1 MASAGWPGRR
11 SAALERCAVARGSVF
26 KEKRLKKMEELAGKV
41 AIVTGAARGIGA
53 AIAKKLAE
61 RGASVAVCDLKEEW
75 CAETVAA
82 LGALGAKA
90 KGYGVNVA
98 VSAEVDACVKAV
110 LADFGKVDI
119 MVNNA
124 GITKDGLLMRMS
136 DEDWDAVLNVNL
148 KGTFLFTRAVARPMM
163 KNKSADGAQLGGV
176 IINIASVVGIM
187 GNAGQAN
194 YTASKGG
201 VIALTKT
208 TAKELGSRNVRCN
221 AVAPG
226 FIQSKMTDV
235 LPDDVKKAYMD
246 TIPLKRF
253 GTADD
258 IAKAVA
264 FLAGPD
270 AEYITGQIISVNG
283 GMIG

>member
-1 MASAGWPGRR
+1 MGN
-11 SAALERCAVARGSVF
+11 LVD
-26 KEKRLKKMEELAGKV
+26 KI

-53 AIAKKLAE
+53 KIAVKLASE
-61 RGASVAVCDLKEEW
+61 GAKVAVVDLKAEW
-75 CAETVAA
+75 CEETVAA
-82 LGALGAKA
+82 VVAAGSEAIALGC
-90 KGYGVNVA
+90 NVA
-98 VSAEVDACVKAV
+98 DSSEVDACVKEVIAK
-110 LADFGKVDI
+110 FGKVDI

-148 KGTFLFTRAVARPMM
+148 KGTFLFTRAVSRPMM
-163 KNKSADGAQLGGV
+163 KNKAEDGTQLGGS

-208 TAKELGSRNVRCN
+208 TAKELGSRNIRCN

-253 GTADD
+253 GTAED

-264 FLAGPD
+264 WLAGD
-270 AEYITGQIISVNG
+270 EAAYVTGQIISVNG

>member
-1 MASAGWPGRR
+1 MGNLEGR
-11 SAALERCAVARGSVF
+11 
-26 KEKRLKKMEELAGKV
+26 V
-41 AIVTGAARGIGA
+41 AIVTGAGRGIGQQ
-53 AIAKKLAE
+53 IAKKLAE
-61 RGASVAVCDLKEEW
+61 QGAKVAVVDLKAEW
-75 CAETVAA
+75 CEETVGLVKAA
-82 LGALGAKA
+82 GSEAIGLGC
-90 KGYGVNVA
+90 NVA
-98 VSAEVDACVKAV
+98 ESADVDATVKAV
-110 LADFGKVDI
+110 IAKFGTVDI

-136 DEDWDAVLNVNL
+136 DDDWDAVLNVNL

-163 KNKSADGAQLGGV
+163 KNKAADGTQAGGS

-235 LPDDVKKAYMD
+235 LPEDVKKAYMD

-253 GTADD
+253 GTAED
-258 IAKAVA
+258 IAKCVA

-270 AEYITGQIISVNG
+270 AAYITGQIVSVNG

>member
-1 MASAGWPGRR
+1 MAN
-11 SAALERCAVARGSVF
+11 
-26 KEKRLKKMEELAGKV
+26 LKGKV

-53 AIAKKLAE
+53 EIAKKLASC
-61 RGASVAVCDLKEEW
+61 GADVAVCDLKAEW
-75 CAETVAA
+75 CEETVKALEA
-82 LGALGAKA
+82 LGVKA
-90 KGYGVNVA
+90 IGIGVNVA
-98 VSAEVDACVKAV
+98 VTAEVDACVKEVIAK
-110 LADFGKVDI
+110 LGRVDI

-163 KNKSADGAQLGGV
+163 KNKAADGSQAGGA
-176 IINIASVVGIM
+176 IINIASVIGIM

-201 VIALTKT
+201 VIALSKT
-208 TAKELGSRNVRCN
+208 TAKELGSRNIRCN

-235 LPDDVKKAYMD
+235 LPDDVKKSYMD
-246 TIPLKRF
+246 MIPLKRF
-253 GTADD
+253 GTAED

-264 FLAGPD
+264 WLAGDD
-270 AEYITGQIISVNG
+270 ASYVTGQIISVNG
-283 GMIG
+283 GMLG

>member
-1 MASAGWPGRR
+1 MGK
-11 SAALERCAVARGSVF
+11 LE
-26 KEKRLKKMEELAGKV
+26 GKV
-41 AIVTGAARGIGA
+41 AIVTGAGRGIGQM
-53 AIAKKLAE
+53 IAKTLAAE
-61 RGASVAVCDLKEEW
+61 GAKIAVVDLKPEW
-75 CAETVAA
+75 CEETVALVKA
-82 LGALGAKA
+82 AGTDAIGLGC
-90 KGYGVNVA
+90 NVA
-98 VSAEVDACVKAV
+98 VSADVDACVKAV
-110 LADFGKVDI
+110 IAKFGTVDI

-163 KNKSADGAQLGGV
+163 KNKAADGSQAGGA

-235 LPDDVKKAYMD
+235 LPEDVKKAYMD

-253 GTADD
+253 GTVED
-258 IAKAVA
+258 IAKCVA

-270 AEYITGQIISVNG
+270 AAYITGQIVSVNG

>member
-1 MASAGWPGRR
+1 MSN
-11 SAALERCAVARGSVF
+11 
-26 KEKRLKKMEELAGKV
+26 LKGKV
-41 AIVTGAARGIGA
+41 ALVTGAARGIGA

-61 RGASVAVCDLKEEW
+61 CGADVAICDLKSEW
-75 CAETVAA
+75 CDETVAA
-82 LGALGAKA
+82 LAACGVKA

-98 VSAEVDACVKAV
+98 VSAEVDACVKSV
-110 LADFGKVDI
+110 IADFGKIDI

-136 DEDWDAVLNVNL
+136 DEDWDAVINVNL
-148 KGTFLFTRAVARPMM
+148 KGTFLFTRAVTRPMM
-163 KNKSADGAQLGGV
+163 KNKGADGAPAGGS

-201 VIALTKT
+201 VISLTKT
-208 TAKELGSRNVRCN
+208 TAKELGSRNIRCN

-253 GTADD
+253 GTAED
-258 IAKAVA
+258 IANAVA
-264 FLAGPD
+264 WLAGEES
-270 AEYITGQIISVNG
+270 AYVTGQVISVNG

>member
-1 MASAGWPGRR
+1 MGN
-11 SAALERCAVARGSVF
+11 LD
-26 KEKRLKKMEELAGKV
+26 GKV
-41 AIVTGAARGIGA
+41 ALVTGAGRGIGQQ
-53 AIAKKLAE
+53 IAKKLAE
-61 RGASVAVCDLKEEW
+61 AGAKVAVVDLQEDW
-75 CAETVAA
+75 CRETVDLVEAVGSTALA
-82 LGALGAKA
+82 LGC
-90 KGYGVNVA
+90 NVA
-98 VSAEVDACVKAV
+98 ESAEVDACVKRVVETFGTVDV
-110 LADFGKVDI
+110 L
-119 MVNNA
+119 VNNA

-136 DEDWDAVLNVNL
+136 DADWDAVLNVNL

-163 KNKSADGAQLGGV
+163 RNKAADGTPLGGA
-176 IINIASVVGIM
+176 IINLASVVGIM

-235 LPDDVKKAYMD
+235 LPDDVKKAYME
-246 TIPLKRF
+246 TIPLRRF
-253 GTADD
+253 GTAED
-258 IAKAVA
+258 IAKCVA
-264 FLAGPD
+264 FLASPD
-270 AEYITGQIISVNG
+270 AAYITGQIISVNG

>member
-1 MASAGWPGRR
+1 MSN
-11 SAALERCAVARGSVF
+11 
-26 KEKRLKKMEELAGKV
+26 LKGKV
-41 AIVTGAARGIGA
+41 ALVTGAARGIGA

-61 RGASVAVCDLKEEW
+61 CGADVAICDLKAEW
-75 CAETVAA
+75 CDETVKA
-82 LGALGAKA
+82 LEASGVKA

-98 VSAEVDACVKAV
+98 ASAEVDACVKAV
-110 LADFGKVDI
+110 IADFGRIDV

-163 KNKSADGAQLGGV
+163 KNKGADGVQLGGSIV
-176 IINIASVVGIM
+176 NIASVVGIM

-208 TAKELGSRNVRCN
+208 TAKELGSRNIRCN

-253 GTADD
+253 GTAED

-264 FLAGPD
+264 WLAGD
-270 AEYITGQIISVNG
+270 DSAYVTGQVISVNG

>member
-1 MASAGWPGRR
+1 MGN
-11 SAALERCAVARGSVF
+11 LT
-26 KEKRLKKMEELAGKV
+26 GKV

-53 AIAKKLAE
+53 EIAKKLARE
-61 RGASVAVCDLKEEW
+61 GAAVAVCDLKAEW
-75 CAETVAA
+75 CEETVKTVE
-82 LGALGAKA
+82 ALGAKV

-110 LADFGKVDI
+110 IADFGKVDI

-136 DEDWDAVLNVNL
+136 DDDWDAVINVNL
-148 KGTFLFTRAVARPMM
+148 KGTFLFTRAVSRPMM
-163 KNKSADGAQLGGV
+163 KNKAADGTQLGGS
-176 IINIASVVGIM
+176 IINIASVVGLI

-226 FIQSKMTDV
+226 FIRSKMTDV
-235 LPDDVKKAYMD
+235 LPEEVKKAYME

-253 GTADD
+253 GTAED

-264 FLAGPD
+264 WLAGD
-270 AEYITGQIISVNG
+270 EASYVTGQVISVNG
-283 GMIG
+283 GMV

>member
-1 MASAGWPGRR
+1 MKN
-11 SAALERCAVARGSVF
+11 LE
-26 KEKRLKKMEELAGKV
+26 GKI
-41 AIVTGAARGIGA
+41 AIVTGAGRGIGQQ
-53 AIAKKLAE
+53 IAKELAE
-61 RGASVAVCDLKEEW
+61 RGAKVAVIDLKPEW
-75 CAETVAA
+75 CEETCGLVTAAGSEALA
-82 LGALGAKA
+82 LGC
-90 KGYGVNVA
+90 NVA
-98 VSAEVDACVKAV
+98 VSDEVNACVKAV
-110 LADFGKVDI
+110 LDKFGRIDI
-119 MVNNA
+119 LINNA

-148 KGTFLFTRAVARPMM
+148 KGTFLFTRAVSRPMM
-163 KNKSADGAQLGGV
+163 KNKSPEGAQLGGS

-208 TAKELGSRNVRCN
+208 TAKELGSRNIRCN

-246 TIPLKRF
+246 TIPLRRF
-253 GTADD
+253 GTVDD

-264 FLAGPD
+264 WLAGD
-270 AEYITGQIISVNG
+270 ESAYVTGQVISVNG
-283 GMIG
+283 GMI

>member
-1 MASAGWPGRR
+1 MGN
-11 SAALERCAVARGSVF
+11 LE
-26 KEKRLKKMEELAGKV
+26 GKV
-41 AIVTGAARGIGA
+41 AIVTGAGRGIGQQ
-53 AIAKKLAE
+53 IAKKLASE
-61 RGASVAVCDLKEEW
+61 GAKVAVVDLKPEW
-75 CAETVAA
+75 CEETVGLVKAAGSDACA
-82 LGALGAKA
+82 LGC
-90 KGYGVNVA
+90 NVA
-98 VSAEVDACVKAV
+98 ESAEVDACVKAV
-110 LADFGKVDI
+110 IEKFGRVDI

-136 DEDWDAVLNVNL
+136 DADWDAVLNVNL
-148 KGTFLFTRAVARPMM
+148 KGTFLFTRAVSRPMM
-163 KNKSADGAQLGGV
+163 KNKDANGVQQGGV

-235 LPDDVKKAYMD
+235 LPEEVKKAYME

-253 GTADD
+253 GTAED
-258 IAKAVA
+258 IAKCVA
-264 FLAGPD
+264 FLAGPE
-270 AEYITGQIISVNG
+270 ASYITGQIISVNG

>member
-1 MASAGWPGRR
+1 MGN
-11 SAALERCAVARGSVF
+11 LE
-26 KEKRLKKMEELAGKV
+26 GKV
-41 AIVTGAARGIGA
+41 AIVTGAGRGIGQQ
-53 AIAKKLAE
+53 IAKKLAE
-61 RGASVAVCDLKEEW
+61 QGAKVAVVDLKAEW
-75 CAETVAA
+75 CEETVGLVKAAGSDAIA
-82 LGALGAKA
+82 LGC
-90 KGYGVNVA
+90 NVA
-98 VSAEVDACVKAV
+98 ESAEVDATVKAV
-110 LADFGKVDI
+110 IAQFGTVDI

-136 DEDWDAVLNVNL
+136 DDDWDVVLNVNL
-148 KGTFLFTRAVARPMM
+148 KGTFLFTRAVSRPMM
-163 KNKSADGAQLGGV
+163 KNKAADGTSAGGS

-235 LPDDVKKAYMD
+235 LPEDVKKSYMD

-253 GTADD
+253 GTAED
-258 IAKAVA
+258 IAKCVA
-264 FLAGPD
+264 FLAGPE
-270 AEYITGQIISVNG
+270 ASYITGQIISVNG

>member
-1 MASAGWPGRR
+1 MAN
-11 SAALERCAVARGSVF
+11 
-26 KEKRLKKMEELAGKV
+26 LKGKV

-53 AIAKKLAE
+53 EIAKKLASC
-61 RGASVAVCDLKEEW
+61 GADVAVCDLKAEW
-75 CAETVAA
+75 CEETVKSIEGLGVRA
-82 LGALGAKA
+82 LGI
-90 KGYGVNVA
+90 GVNVA
-98 VSAEVDACVKAV
+98 VTAEVDACVKEV
-110 LADFGKVDI
+110 IEKLGRVDI

-163 KNKSADGAQLGGV
+163 KNKPEPGGA

-208 TAKELGSRNVRCN
+208 TAKELGSRNIRCN

-235 LPDDVKKAYMD
+235 LPEEVKKSYMD
-246 TIPLKRF
+246 MIPLKRF
-253 GTADD
+253 GTAED

-264 FLAGPD
+264 WLAGDD
-270 AEYITGQIISVNG
+270 AAYVTGQIISVNG
-283 GMIG
+283 GMLG

>member
-1 MASAGWPGRR
+1 MGN
-11 SAALERCAVARGSVF
+11 LD
-26 KEKRLKKMEELAGKV
+26 GKV
-41 AIVTGAARGIGA
+41 AIVTGAGRGIGQQ
-53 AIAKKLAE
+53 IAKKLAE
-61 RGASVAVCDLKEEW
+61 AGAKVAVVDLQEDW
-75 CAETVAA
+75 CRETVDLVEAAGSTALA
-82 LGALGAKA
+82 LGC
-90 KGYGVNVA
+90 NVA
-98 VSAEVDACVKAV
+98 ESAEVDACVKRV
-110 LADFGKVDI
+110 IETFGTVDI
-119 MVNNA
+119 LVNNA

-136 DEDWDAVLNVNL
+136 DADWDAVLNVNL

-163 KNKSADGAQLGGV
+163 KNKDADGTQLGGV
-176 IINIASVVGIM
+176 IINLASVVGIM

-253 GTADD
+253 GTAED
-258 IAKAVA
+258 IAKCVA

-270 AEYITGQIISVNG
+270 AAYITGQIISVNG

>member
-1 MASAGWPGRR
+1 MGN
-11 SAALERCAVARGSVF
+11 LE
-26 KEKRLKKMEELAGKV
+26 GKV
-41 AIVTGAARGIGA
+41 AIVTGAGRGIGQQ
-53 AIAKKLAE
+53 IAKKLAE
-61 RGASVAVCDLKEEW
+61 QGAKVAVVDLKAEW
-75 CAETVAA
+75 CEETVGLVKAA
-82 LGALGAKA
+82 GSEAIGLGC
-90 KGYGVNVA
+90 NVA
-98 VSAEVDACVKAV
+98 ESADVDATVKAV
-110 LADFGKVDI
+110 IAKFGTVDI

-136 DEDWDAVLNVNL
+136 DDDWDAVLNVNL

-163 KNKSADGAQLGGV
+163 KNKAADGTQAGGS

-235 LPDDVKKAYMD
+235 LPEDVKKAYMD

-253 GTADD
+253 GTAED
-258 IAKAVA
+258 IAKCVA

-270 AEYITGQIISVNG
+270 AAYLTGQIVSVNG

>member
-1 MASAGWPGRR
+1 MKN
-11 SAALERCAVARGSVF
+11 LE
-26 KEKRLKKMEELAGKV
+26 GKV

-53 AIAKKLAE
+53 AIAKKLASK
-61 RGASVAVCDLKEEW
+61 GANVAICDLKAEW
-75 CAETVAA
+75 CDETVKA
-82 LGALGAKA
+82 LEEMGVKA

-110 LADFGKVDI
+110 IAEFGKVDI

-148 KGTFLFTRAVARPMM
+148 KGTFLFTRAVSRPMM
-163 KNKSADGAQLGGV
+163 KNKDAEGNACGGS

-208 TAKELGSRNVRCN
+208 TSKELGSRAIRCN

-235 LPDDVKKAYMD
+235 LPDEVKAKYMEQ
-246 TIPLKRF
+246 IPLRKF
-253 GTADD
+253 GQVED
-258 IAKAVA
+258 IANAVA
-264 FLAGPD
+264 WLAGPES
-270 AEYITGQIISVNG
+270 AYVTGQIISVNG

>member
-1 MASAGWPGRR
+1 M
-11 SAALERCAVARGSVF
+11 
-26 KEKRLKKMEELAGKV
+26 EKNLTGKV

-53 AIAKKLAE
+53 AIAKELAA
-61 RGASVAVCDLKEEW
+61 RGADVAICDLKAEW
-75 CAETVAA
+75 CDETVAA
-82 LGALGAKA
+82 LEAAGVRA

-98 VSAEVDACVKAV
+98 ESTEVDACVKSV
-110 LADFGKVDI
+110 LADFGKVDV

-136 DEDWDAVLNVNL
+136 DADWDAVLNVNL
-148 KGTFLFTRAVARPMM
+148 KGTFLFTRAVSRPMM
-163 KNKSADGAQLGGV
+163 KNKTAEGSPAGGS

-208 TAKELGSRNVRCN
+208 TSKELGSRNIRCN

-235 LPDDVKKAYMD
+235 LPEDVRKAYMD
-246 TIPLKRF
+246 SIPLKRF
-253 GTADD
+253 GTVDD

-264 FLAGPD
+264 WLAGD
-270 AEYITGQIISVNG
+270 ESAYVTGQIISVNG

>member
-1 MASAGWPGRR
+1 M
-11 SAALERCAVARGSVF
+11 GS
-26 KEKRLKKMEELAGKV
+26 LNGKV
-41 AIVTGAARGIGA
+41 AIVTGAARGIGQK
-53 AIAKKLAE
+53 IAVKLAAE
-61 RGASVAVCDLKEEW
+61 GAKVAVIDLNAEW
-75 CAETVAA
+75 CAETVDAVTAAGSEAVA
-82 LGALGAKA
+82 LGC
-90 KGYGVNVA
+90 NVA
-98 VSAEVDACVKAV
+98 VSAEVDGCVKEV
-110 LADFGKVDI
+110 LAKFGRVDI

-136 DEDWDAVLNVNL
+136 DEDWDAVINVNL

-163 KNKSADGAQLGGV
+163 KNKAEDGSQLGGT
-176 IINIASVVGIM
+176 IINLASVVGIM

-201 VIALTKT
+201 VISLTKT
-208 TAKELGSRNVRCN
+208 TAKELGSRNIRCN
-221 AVAPG
+221 AIAPG

-235 LPDDVKKAYMD
+235 LPDEVKKAYMD

-253 GTADD
+253 GKAED
-258 IAKAVA
+258 IANCVA
-264 FLAGPD
+264 FLASPA